1 MLCLGY
7 NVPMKKIRNLSRHEI
22 ARILVIK
29 LLALYAIWFFFVD
42 GHKVRPVADSVY
54 QHVFLG
60 EG

>member
-1 MLCLGY
+1 
-7 NVPMKKIRNLSRHEI
+7 MKKIRNLSRHEI